1 MSDQLTAPTHE
12 VKTSLVSRLSPTRR
26 SVLDFLVVV
35 VAFAAAGS
43 FCGLVWES
51 LWPSPEGIVFEHKW
65 YLQPDSLP
73 LDFSATGL
81 YVVVAVAAGLVL
93 AAVIGLVVERD
104 ELVTTV
110 AVLVGSAL
118 AGWLMYAVGHRLG
131 PADPRALALKAADYD
146 PLPSDL
152 RIDAHGPTLSFPWI
166 RDVNPLHFQNVHLTL
181 PTAPFLAF
189 PLGAVVGLALIYFV
203 FGHRGSNAPLS
214 AAV

>member
-26 SVLDFLVVV
+26 AVLDFIVVV

-51 LWPSPEGIVFEHKW
+51 LWPSPEGIVFEHQW

-118 AGWLMYAVGHRLG
+118 AAWLMYAVGHRLG
-131 PADPRALALKAADYD
+131 PADPRPLALKAADYD

-152 RIDAHGPTLSFPWI
+152 RIEAHGATMAIGS
-166 RDVNPLHFQNVHLTL
+166 LHVTL

-203 FGHRGSNAPLS
+203 FGHRGSNAPPS